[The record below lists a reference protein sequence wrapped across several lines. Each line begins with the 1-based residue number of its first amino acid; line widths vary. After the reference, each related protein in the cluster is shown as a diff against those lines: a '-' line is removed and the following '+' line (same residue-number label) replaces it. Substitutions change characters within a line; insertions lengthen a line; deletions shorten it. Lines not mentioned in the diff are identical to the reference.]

1 MCRRASIMRWVRN
14 FCHRDCHSLS
24 GLICFLFWVVGGA
37 GVFFSFSF
45 GSDVDWHMRVFLQGV
60 FKAPT

>member
-1 MCRRASIMRWVRN
+1 MNVQEGIHHDVGEE
-14 FCHRDCHSLS
+14 FLPQGLPLS

-45 GSDVDWHMRVFLQGV
+45 GSDVDWHMTVFLQGV